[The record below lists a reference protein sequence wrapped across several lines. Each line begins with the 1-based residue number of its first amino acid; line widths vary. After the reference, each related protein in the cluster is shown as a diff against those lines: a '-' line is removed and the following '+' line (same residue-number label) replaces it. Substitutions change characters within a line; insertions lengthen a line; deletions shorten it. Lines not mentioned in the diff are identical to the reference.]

1 MGRLKNGLPYF
12 PLDVVLDTK
21 FELIEAEFGLNGFG
35 VVVKLYQKIYGQGYY
50 IEWTDEVALLFAK
63 KIGLG
68 GGAVSEIVSAAIRRG
83 IFDKNL
89 FEKYHILTSKG
100 VQERYFEAVSRR
112 KQIEVDERYLLVQV
126 AQICPNVNILKANV
140 NINPENVDIC
150 QQSKVEKSKVK
161 YRRGRDK
168 PSPRP
173 PTLEEVIAYCQECKS
188 RIDPQRFW
196 NHYQAQG
203 WVMGNGA
210 PMADW
215 KAAVRRWD
223 QTERPGKGSNRSAEI
238 GINSSIDMEKVHEM
252 LHRDSM

>member
-12 PLDVVLDTK
+12 PLNVVLDIK
-21 FELIEAEFGLNGFG
+21 FELIEAEFGLDGFG
-35 VVVKLYQKIYGQGYY
+35 VVVKLYQKIYEQGYY

-63 KIGLG
+63 KLGLG
-68 GGAVSEIVSAAIRRG
+68 GGVVSEIVSAAIRRG

-89 FEKYHILTSKG
+89 FEKYHILTSRG

-112 KQIEVDERYLLVQV
+112 KQIEVDERYLLVKV
-126 AQICPNVNILKANV
+126 AQICPNVNISGANV
-140 NINPENVDIC
+140 NRNPENVDNHK
-150 QQSKVEKSKVK
+150 QSKVEESKVK
-161 YRRGRDK
+161 HSRERDK
-168 PSPRP
+168 PSLRP
-173 PTLEEVIAYCQECKS
+173 PTLGEVTTYCQECRS

-210 PMADW
+210 QMTDW

-223 QTERPGKGSNRSAEI
+223 KTERSGKGRNPSAET
-238 GINSSIDMEKVHEM
+238 GTGSSIDMEKLHEM

>member
-1 MGRLKNGLPYF
+1 LGRLKNGLPYF
-12 PLDVVLDTK
+12 PLNVVLDTK

-140 NINPENVDIC
+140 NIRPCLKN
-150 QQSKVEKSKVK
+150 K
-161 YRRGRDK
+161 YCTNRW
-168 PSPRP
+168 
-173 PTLEEVIAYCQECKS
+173 QERK
-188 RIDPQRFW
+188 
-196 NHYQAQG
+196 
-203 WVMGNGA
+203 
-210 PMADW
+210 
-215 KAAVRRWD
+215 
-223 QTERPGKGSNRSAEI
+223 
-238 GINSSIDMEKVHEM
+238 
-252 LHRDSM
+252 